1 MIALLLA
8 AAALPHITP
17 DGWGKVRI
25 GMSQAEVAKV
35 LGARLAGEPLD
46 SEEACVEKIADEF
59 PGIWFMFQEGKLTRI
74 SIGEK
79 SRVTTPRGTGLGA
92 SADDVRKAYPKG
104 LKAEPHYYLGLPAEY
119 LTFWTTPKKRGVR
132 FETDARRRVETIHA
146 GDDSIELVEG
156 CA

>member
-46 SEEACVEKIADEF
+46 REEACVEKIADEF

-104 LKAEPHYYLGLPAEY
+104 LKAEPHYYLGLPA
-119 LTFWTTPKKRGVR
+119 
-132 FETDARRRVETIHA
+132 
-146 GDDSIELVEG
+146 
-156 CA
+156 